1 MLVIVGKVLVTHGE
15 LYKDRTAWELWS
27 AEIGIIE
34 KKSLKNVDKM
44 QSFCDSLT
52 SNYGVRKDS
61 VTVSRKI
68 PQSFLQN
75 MNVFEIIG
83 AILTPWADYLN
94 EV

>member
-1 MLVIVGKVLVTHGE
+1 MVNCTRTELLENFGVLKLG
-15 LYKDRTAWELWS
+15 S
-27 AEIGIIE
+27 S

-83 AILTPWADYLN
+83 TILTHWADYLN

>member
-15 LYKDRTAWELWS
+15 LYKDRTAWELRS

-52 SNYGVRKDS
+52 SKYGVRKDS

>member
-1 MLVIVGKVLVTHGE
+1 MVNCTRTELLENFGVLKLG
-15 LYKDRTAWELWS
+15 S
-27 AEIGIIE
+27 S

-52 SNYGVRKDS
+52 SNYGFRKDS

-83 AILTPWADYLN
+83 AILTHWADYLH

>member
-1 MLVIVGKVLVTHGE
+1 
-15 LYKDRTAWELWS
+15 
-27 AEIGIIE
+27 
-34 KKSLKNVDKM
+34 M
-44 QSFCDSLT
+44 QSFCGSLT

-75 MNVFEIIG
+75 MDVFEIIG
-83 AILTPWADYLN
+83 AILTHWADYLN

>member
-1 MLVIVGKVLVTHGE
+1 MVNCTRIELLENFGVLKLG
-15 LYKDRTAWELWS
+15 S
-27 AEIGIIE
+27 S

-83 AILTPWADYLN
+83 AILTHWADYLN

>member
-1 MLVIVGKVLVTHGE
+1 MVNCTRTELLENFGVLKLG
-15 LYKDRTAWELWS
+15 S
-27 AEIGIIE
+27 S

>member
-1 MLVIVGKVLVTHGE
+1 MVNCTRTELLENFGVLKLG
-15 LYKDRTAWELWS
+15 S
-27 AEIGIIE
+27 S

-68 PQSFLQN
+68 PKSFLQN

-83 AILTPWADYLN
+83 AILTHWADYLN

>member
-1 MLVIVGKVLVTHGE
+1 MVNCTRTELLENFGVLKLG
-15 LYKDRTAWELWS
+15 S
-27 AEIGIIE
+27 S

-75 MNVFEIIG
+75 MDVFEIIG
-83 AILTPWADYLN
+83 AILTHWADYLN

>member
-1 MLVIVGKVLVTHGE
+1 MVNCTRKELLENFGVLKLG
-15 LYKDRTAWELWS
+15 S
-27 AEIGIIE
+27 S

-52 SNYGVRKDS
+52 SNYGVSKDS

-83 AILTPWADYLN
+83 AILTHWADYLN

>member
-1 MLVIVGKVLVTHGE
+1 MVNCTRTELLENFGVLKLG
-15 LYKDRTAWELWS
+15 S
-27 AEIGIIE
+27 S

-83 AILTPWADYLN
+83 AILTHWADYLN

>member
-1 MLVIVGKVLVTHGE
+1 MVNCTRTELLENFGVLKLGSS
-15 LYKDRTAWELWS
+15 K
-27 AEIGIIE
+27 

>member
-1 MLVIVGKVLVTHGE
+1 MVNCTRTELLENFGVLKLG
-15 LYKDRTAWELWS
+15 S
-27 AEIGIIE
+27 S

-68 PQSFLQN
+68 PQTFLQN

-83 AILTPWADYLN
+83 AILTHWADYLN

>member
-1 MLVIVGKVLVTHGE
+1 MVNCTRTELLENFGVLKLG
-15 LYKDRTAWELWS
+15 S
-27 AEIGIIE
+27 S

-75 MNVFEIIG
+75 MNIFEIIG
-83 AILTPWADYLN
+83 AILTHWADYLN